1 MRPKNADSA
10 EEPSK
15 LDGHERSGHENLGWC
30 VAGGRES
37 VVTSED
43 GR

>member
-1 MRPKNADSA
+1 MRLKNADSA
-10 EEPSK
+10 EEPSE
-15 LDGHERSGHENLGWC
+15 LDSHERSGHENLGSC
-30 VAGGRES
+30 VAGGRKS